1 LKTNCVFCRIIH
13 GEEKAEKVFEDED
26 TLVIEDIFP
35 RAPFHYL
42 VLPKKHFDSLLDVDD
57 GALLGKLLITAKKV
71 AEEKGFAPQGF
82 RVVLNCGRGG
92 GQSVFHLHLHVLGG
106 RSLPWLP
113 G

>member
-1 LKTNCVFCRIIH
+1 MKTNCIFCRIIQ
-13 GEEKAEKVFEDED
+13 GEEKAKKVFEDEE
-26 TLVIEDIFP
+26 TLVIEDIYP
-35 RAPFHYL
+35 RAPYHYL

-57 GALLGKLLITAKKV
+57 SELLGKLLLTARKI
-71 AEEKGFAPQGF
+71 AEEKGFASQGF